1 MKFAR
6 YAVMPSCLA
15 LAIGLMPSSAL
26 ARSADPAPAASD
38 AIDGEI
44 IVTATKR
51 SESVNDVPMS
61 ISAATGDALLSAGIR
76 SADDLGKIVPGFTF
90 TQSAYSTPVYSL
102 RGVGFYNYDIASTP
116 TVTVYQDEAPLAFS
130 AMSRGAGFD
139 LERVE
144 VLKGPQGLLFG
155 SNSTGGAV
163 NYVAAR
169 PTNEFKAGLDAG
181 YGRFDAWELGGF
193 VSGPLG
199 DNAGVRLPKARLL
212 PPRRRTRRFSWRYIR
227 SSFLWLGVIPSRASR

>member
-1 MKFAR
+1 MKKLRIA
-6 YAVMPSCLA
+6 AMPSCLA
-15 LAIGLMPSSAL
+15 IAVCTVPETVAAQSAE
-26 ARSADPAPAASD
+26 AGDAAEQAWSD
-38 AIDGEI
+38 EI

-51 SESVNDVPMS
+51 SESINDVPMS
-61 ISAATGDALLSAGIR
+61 IAAASGDALAAAGIT
-76 SADDLGKIVPGFTF
+76 SADDLGKLVPGFTF

-116 TVTVYQDEAPLAFS
+116 TVTVYQDEAPLPFS

-169 PTNEFKAGLDAG
+169 PSSSFEAGLDA
-181 YGRFDAWELGGF
+181 
-193 VSGPLG
+193 S
-199 DNAGVRLPKARLL
+199 
-212 PPRRRTRRFSWRYIR
+212 
-227 SSFLWLGVIPSRASR
+227 